1 MSLLWCPNNFFF
13 SIFRHSVWWI
23 KSRTHLLI
31 NLSTIV
37 RFFKWLRWC
46 VPDGVRDWH
55 ALSHEQYFLECRF
68 LGACRCPF
76 NYRIN
81 ILTAVPKSP
90 FKLSN
95 GFSFSDCVDVNL
107 AWPNNYL
114 ILIHLWW
121 RETITQVKKS
131 QNIWLIGGS
140 KVPVNEVFNLRE
152 SDSSMAT
159 HMVFHLLQN

>member
-1 MSLLWCPNNFFF
+1 MAPLVCT
-13 SIFRHSVWWI
+13 WWGQGLACFI
-23 KSRTHLLI
+23 TWAIL
-31 NLSTIV
+31 
-37 RFFKWLRWC
+37 
-46 VPDGVRDWH
+46 
-55 ALSHEQYFLECRF
+55 LECRF
-68 LGACRCPF
+68 LGVCRCPF

-95 GFSFSDCVDVNL
+95 DFLFSDCVDVNL

-159 HMVFHLLQN
+159 HMVFNLLQN